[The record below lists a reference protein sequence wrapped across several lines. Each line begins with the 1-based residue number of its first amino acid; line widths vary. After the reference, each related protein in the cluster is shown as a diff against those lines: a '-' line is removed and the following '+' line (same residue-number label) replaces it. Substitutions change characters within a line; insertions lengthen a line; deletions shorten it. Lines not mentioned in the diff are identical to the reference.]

1 MSISTSTLQQ
11 PLLSPTSP
19 SVFASQRSQYNQWRY
34 CEFIS
39 AGFALL
45 GMLAQ
50 VADYEERY
58 SAGRNVFNCE
68 QAELSQYYRWLCTLF
83 TVVAVC
89 FQVFRHHTK
98 HMWEKFKASKRLSSA
113 VNYKAKQTFCTA
125 GLLID
130 LSLLCIYPYPYTNGS
145 VQLPERY
152 FDGLVWRDM
161 ELCYTYAE
169 LLYVLMF
176 GRIYLLLRCVIV
188 HFGLMDRHARFV
200 SAKHGVKA
208 NTFFT
213 LRALVRVRPYLM
225 LCLFCGPVALVLAAL
240 VRVFERPFMECT
252 GLDFEPYYNG
262 LWLSM
267 MTITTTNYADFY
279 PSTHLGRV
287 VAQGAGIWGLFL
299 ISMMVI
305 IMSRS
310 FTITW
315 RQQGALFHANRTRAA
330 AKVVVAA
337 LQLNNTHK
345 RGSDLWKI
353 RKNALLNC
361 IFSFKL
367 TKEHIKS
374 LTDETSSDITDLKF
388 VLKKLET
395 RQNRVDKQIQLLIHR
410 LKQHL
415 SRCA

>member
-1 MSISTSTLQQ
+1 MSVPRSLQQ
-11 PLLSPTSP
+11 PLLAPAFP
-19 SVFASQRSQYNQWRY
+19 SVFASQRSQYRQWRY
-34 CEFIS
+34 CEFVS
-39 AGFALL
+39 AGFSLL

-50 VADYEERY
+50 VLDYEGRY
-58 SAGRNVFNCE
+58 SANRTVFNCE
-68 QAELSQYYRWLCTLF
+68 EAILSQYYRWLCTLC
-83 TVVAVC
+83 TVVAVS

-98 HMWEKFKASKRLSSA
+98 HMWEKFKASKRLSSTL
-113 VNYKAKQTFCTA
+113 NYKAKRTFCTF

-130 LSLLCIYPYPYTNGS
+130 LSLLCIYPYPFTTGYFT
-145 VQLPERY
+145 LPERY
-152 FDGLVWRDM
+152 FDGFAWKDT
-161 ELCYTYAE
+161 ELCYTAAE

-225 LCLFCGPVALVLAAL
+225 LFLFCVPVALVLATL

-252 GLDFEPYYNG
+252 GLDFEPYYNA

-305 IMSRS
+305 IMSRN

-315 RQQGALFHANRTRAA
+315 RQQSALFHVNRTRAA
-330 AKVVVAA
+330 AKVVIAA
-337 LQLNNTHK
+337 LQLNISLK
-345 RGSDLWKI
+345 IGSNSWKI
-353 RKNALLNC
+353 QKNALLER
-361 IFSFKL
+361 ILSFKS
-367 TKEHIKS
+367 TKEHIKT

-388 VLKKLET
+388 ALKRLET
-395 RQNRVDKQIQLLIHR
+395 RHNRVDKQLEQLLHR
-410 LKQHL
+410 LKQHF
-415 SRCA
+415 SHCA